1 MFGVAEPKF
10 RAQFASCELSMI
22 FESSTIEDRGFIAVG
37 GELVAEVSIAFL
49 LRIAPA
55 FALA

>member
-1 MFGVAEPKF
+1 MVGAEEPKF
-10 RAQFASCELSMI
+10 SAQFASCELSMI
-22 FESSTIEDRGFIAVG
+22 FESSTTEDRGVIAVG
-37 GELVAEVSIAFL
+37 GELVAGVSIAFL